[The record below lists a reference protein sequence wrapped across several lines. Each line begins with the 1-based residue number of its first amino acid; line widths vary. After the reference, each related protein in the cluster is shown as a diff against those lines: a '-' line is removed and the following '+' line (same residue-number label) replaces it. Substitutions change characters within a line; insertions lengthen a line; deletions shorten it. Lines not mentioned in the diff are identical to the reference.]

1 MTKKQSE
8 KAQPEKAKSLEE
20 MILNYP
26 EGKYS
31 AIPLAALWA
40 KVLRRKEE
48 HRHLTSNEI
57 LELALR
63 EVLTGEVGWKE
74 VKKGL
79 ASAPPE
85 PNGILS
91 GASEEKAS
99 KK

>member
-8 KAQPEKAKSLEE
+8 KAQPEKPKSMEQ
-20 MILNYP
+20 MILDYP

-40 KVLRRKEE
+40 KVLRRREE
-48 HRHLTSNEI
+48 HRHLTANEV
-57 LELALR
+57 LELALKD
-63 EVLTGEVGWKE
+63 VLSGEVGFKE

-79 ASAPPE
+79 AATPAE
-85 PNGILS
+85 PVSLLNGS
-91 GASEEKAS
+91 SEEKA